1 MHKLIDIPKKVLKD
15 LYWNQNKTPSQIA
28 QMYNIKNERTVRKKL
43 EKYGIKRKTVS
54 EALTKKRKLPFTGD
68 FTEKAFLLGLRA
80 GDFHARWMKK
90 SIRVQTSTTHPAQFD
105 LLKRA
110 FEKYGET
117 RKYLYKNSPH
127 GPELFIYADL
137 HPSFDFLLK
146 KPEQIPD
153 WILNDDSLFY
163 SFLAAY
169 SDCEGNWHISKSH
182 ECFVRVRFR
191 LRTCDKQI
199 LGQIQT
205 RLVQLGLHPILY
217 LDRKGGTKSRTAY
230 AVCTND
236 YYGLVIG
243 QKFEA
248 LHLISHLHPF
258 SKHQEKLDKMQ
269 YILNN
274 QGCQYCQFIQGW
286 DFIRNKIK
294 EEKNQIN
301 NGARTKVK
309 VPKSLIKTCKLG
321 PAVSFIGSP
330 TVSPVTEA

>member
-1 MHKLIDIPKKVLKD
+1 VHKLIDIPKEVLKD
-15 LYWNQNKTPSQIA
+15 LYWNQNKTPAQIA

-127 GPELFIYADL
+127 GPELFIYVDL

-182 ECFVRVRFR
+182 CRFVRVSFR
-191 LRTCDKQI
+191 LRTSDKLILEQI
-199 LGQIQT
+199 KYK
-205 RLVQLGLHPILY
+205 LVQLNYRPLLCI
-217 LDRKGGTKSRTAY
+217 DRKKGTKLGYGVLTSDFY
-230 AVCTND
+230 A
-236 YYGLVIG
+236 LVLG
-243 QKFEA
+243 KKTETVR
-248 LHLISHLHPF
+248 LISELHSF
-258 SKHQEKLDKMQ
+258 SRHQEKIDKMQ
-269 YILNN
+269 HISNSYLKT
-274 QGCQYCQFIQGW
+274 FD
-286 DFIRNKIK
+286 DFILGWRIIKNKI
-294 EEKNQIN
+294 EQEK
-301 NGARTKVK
+301 
-309 VPKSLIKTCKLG
+309 IK
-321 PAVSFIGSP
+321 
-330 TVSPVTEA
+330 